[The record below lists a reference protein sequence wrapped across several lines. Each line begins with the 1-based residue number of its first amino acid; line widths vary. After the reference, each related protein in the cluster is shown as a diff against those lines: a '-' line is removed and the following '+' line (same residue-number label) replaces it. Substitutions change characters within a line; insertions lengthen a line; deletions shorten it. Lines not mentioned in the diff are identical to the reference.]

1 MVELIKH
8 GVYLLNGKEIR
19 DEYTGMTPDE
29 ARENTIT
36 YGILR
41 AHDVDGAKGKK
52 MRIRFDAMM
61 SHDITYEIGRASC
74 RERV

>member
-52 MRIRFDAMM
+52 MLSLI
-61 SHDITYEIGRASC
+61 HI
-74 RERV
+74 